1 MDSKASVQ
9 TSAVSEV
16 WCLVCGKVSGFKRMQ
31 GRLPPRSEKELA
43 MFQHILI
50 PTDGSE
56 LSNLAVTG
64 GVKFAKE
71 THAKITGLT
80 VTRPYHLLAI
90 DALQASVPI
99 EEYSSECD
107 TQAKRNLSTLKEA
120 AYQAG
125 VTCELVHR
133 SSEHP
138 YEEIVKTA
146 QDKQCDVIFLAS
158 HGRRGVGALILGS
171 ETQKV
176 LTHTKIPVLVYR

>member
-107 TQAKRNLSTLKEA
+107 TQAKRNLSTLKEEA
-120 AYQAG
+120 AKAD
-125 VTCELVHR
+125 VFCEFLHR
-133 SSEHP
+133 SNEHP

-146 QDKQCDVIFLAS
+146 QDKHCDVIFMAS

>member
-1 MDSKASVQ
+1 
-9 TSAVSEV
+9 
-16 WCLVCGKVSGFKRMQ
+16 
-31 GRLPPRSEKELA
+31 

-56 LSNLAVTG
+56 LSKLAVKS
-64 GVKFAKE
+64 GVQFAKE

-80 VTRPYHLLAI
+80 VTRPFNYFGMETMHMSESL
-90 DALQASVPI
+90 
-99 EEYSSECD
+99 EKYSNDCD
-107 TQAKRNLSTLKEA
+107 TQAQRNLSTLKEEA
-120 AYQAG
+120 AKAD
-125 VTCELVHR
+125 VFCEFLHH
-133 SSEHP
+133 SNEHP

-146 QDKQCDVIFLAS
+146 QEKHCDVIFMAS